1 MGTLSTDGI
10 YITNKRLMQQQK
22 KKLKLHNNALCTRS
36 SPGKCQGLRKWK
48 KKKRFCFCLLESR
61 IIFLGEGLILVS
73 SCEHLIESDEELIF
87 FSHHRL
93 CHWCNM
99 CISNSFFHISFYI
112 QYRFIFLFEKVSHK
126 CRNSTKI
133 ILLRNNKNIT
143 KKKRKTIVFLF
154 LSSLRTGPFSKI
166 PSPNSFSPSYRKKK
180 NNKRKEALFL
190 CRLIPWI

>member
-1 MGTLSTDGI
+1 
-10 YITNKRLMQQQK
+10 
-22 KKLKLHNNALCTRS
+22 
-36 SPGKCQGLRKWK
+36 
-48 KKKRFCFCLLESR
+48 
-61 IIFLGEGLILVS
+61 LVS

-87 FSHHRL
+87 FPHHRL

-143 KKKRKTIVFLF
+143 KKKENDRFFVSF
-154 LSSLRTGPFSKI
+154 LSSYGTIFY
-166 PSPNSFSPSYRKKK
+166 NSLAQFFWP
-180 NNKRKEALFL
+180 LL
-190 CRLIPWI
+190 